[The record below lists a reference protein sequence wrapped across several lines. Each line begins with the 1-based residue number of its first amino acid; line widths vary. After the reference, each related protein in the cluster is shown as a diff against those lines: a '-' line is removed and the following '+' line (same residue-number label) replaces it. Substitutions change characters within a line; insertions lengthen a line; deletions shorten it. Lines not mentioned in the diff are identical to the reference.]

1 LSGRRTIV
9 AGGTL
14 ATDYGVFTTD
24 VVRSSRGHP
33 RATS

>member
-14 ATDYGVFTTD
+14 ATDYGVFTAD

>member
-9 AGGTL
+9 AGTL
-14 ATDYGVFTTD
+14 ATDYGVFTAD